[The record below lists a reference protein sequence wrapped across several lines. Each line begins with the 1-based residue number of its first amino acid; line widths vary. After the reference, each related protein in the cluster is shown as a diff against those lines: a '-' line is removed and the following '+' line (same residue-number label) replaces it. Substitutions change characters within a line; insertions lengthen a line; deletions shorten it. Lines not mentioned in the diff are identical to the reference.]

1 MAAEE
6 DDKATVVLDLA
17 ALKREKERREKE
29 LASMPLD
36 LEFSVPG
43 LETHASSK
51 AAPAAPVVF
60 WEMGGRPF
68 SPHKASFPAGME
80 YHFVASL
87 PELNGWIKKKTP
99 LVVVFQYE
107 SNPKAVNQLCA
118 QLHLK
123 FPWVK
128 VIISSQS
135 LTPEKQAVH
144 AASPAKADAYVRYPV
159 GSAEFLQAI
168 QMLTSQQAA

>member
-17 ALKREKERREKE
+17 ALKREKERRDKE
-29 LASMPLD
+29 LASLSTD

-43 LETHASSK
+43 LTSE
-51 AAPAAPVVF
+51 APASRAPVVF
-60 WEMGGRPF
+60 WEMGGKPF
-68 SPHKASFPAGME
+68 SPHKASFPAGMD

-87 PELNGWIKKKTP
+87 PELNGWIKKKSP
-99 LVVVFQYE
+99 LLVVFQFE

-128 VIISSQS
+128 VILASQT
-135 LTPEKQAVH
+135 LTPEKQAIH
-144 AASPAKADAYVRYPV
+144 AASPARADAYVRYPV

-168 QMLTSQQAA
+168 QALVPAKAA